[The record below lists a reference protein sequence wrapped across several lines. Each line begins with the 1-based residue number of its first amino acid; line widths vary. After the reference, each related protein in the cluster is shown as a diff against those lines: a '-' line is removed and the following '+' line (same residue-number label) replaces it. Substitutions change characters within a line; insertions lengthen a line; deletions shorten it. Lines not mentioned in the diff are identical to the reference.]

1 MRLLLDTNVLTWIH
15 QKPNRIGKATQS
27 KLSTAHTIY
36 FSPLSVFEWSQKD
49 DDLQVN
55 TKKLVE
61 ATRSLDFLELPLT
74 VEAVME
80 ANRFGS
86 LRQSDPLDL
95 LLLAQAA
102 SERMEFLTSDMR
114 ILSLG
119 FDFVSDSTL

>member
-1 MRLLLDTNVLTWIH
+1 M
-15 QKPNRIGKATQS
+15 
-27 KLSTAHTIY
+27 
-36 FSPLSVFEWSQKD
+36 
-49 DDLQVN
+49 QVN

-86 LRQSDPLDL
+86 LRQSDPMDL
-95 LLLAQAA
+95 LLLSQAA
-102 SERMEFLTSDMR
+102 SERMEFLTSDKR

>member
-15 QKPNRIGKATQS
+15 QKPNRIGKATKA
-27 KLSTAHTIY
+27 KLSSARTIY

-86 LRQSDPLDL
+86 LRQSDPMDL
-95 LLLAQAA
+95 LLLSQAA
-102 SERMEFLTSDMR
+102 SERMEFLTSDKR

>member
-15 QKPNRIGKATQS
+15 QNPNRIGKVSRA

-49 DDLQVN
+49 DSLQAN
-55 TKKLVE
+55 TKKLVD

-74 VEAVME
+74 LEAVLE

-86 LRQSDPLDL
+86 LRQTDPIDL

-102 SERMEFLTSDMR
+102 CERTEFLTSDMR

>member
-1 MRLLLDTNVLTWIH
+1 MKLLLDTNVLTCIH
-15 QKPNRIGKATQS
+15 QKPNRIGKATKA
-27 KLSTAHTIY
+27 KLSSAHTIY

-86 LRQSDPLDL
+86 LRQSDPMDL
-95 LLLAQAA
+95 LLLSQAA
-102 SERMEFLTSDMR
+102 SDRIEFLTSDKR